1 MHSAIYRGWL
11 RHRRLE
17 PRPHAFRYPLYLM
30 YLDLGELGTVFRGR
44 WFWSTTRRAPA
55 RFDRRDYLGDPA
67 VPLDTAVRELVR
79 ERTGRRPAGPIR
91 LLSHLRTFGHCFNPV
106 SFYYCFDASCERVE
120 TIVADI
126 TNTPWG
132 ERCCYVL
139 PVEAEAGGAPGADGR
154 QRIRRTT
161 SKVFHVSPFMPM
173 DLTYE
178 WGFTAPGE
186 RLGVHM
192 NLLGPTRADAPGA
205 PGPSTKVFDAT
216 LELER
221 QPVTGLN
228 LALVLLRFPA
238 MSLQVLAGIYW
249 QALRLWLK
257 RVPFHPH
264 PAAQAVA
271 TSPVASPSTLA
282 QTEKPL

>member
-11 RHRRLE
+11 RHRRLA
-17 PRPHAFRYPLYLM
+17 PRPHAFSYPLYLM
-30 YLDLGELGTVFRGR
+30 YLDLAELGTVFRGR
-44 WFWSTTRRAPA
+44 WFWSATRRALA
-55 RFDRRDYLGDPA
+55 RFDRSDYLGDPA
-67 VPLDTAVRELVR
+67 VPLDTAVRELVG

-91 LLSHLRTFGHCFNPV
+91 LLTHLRTFGYCFNPV
-106 SFYYCFDASCERVE
+106 SFYYCFDATGDRVE

-139 PVEAEAGGAPGADGR
+139 PVDTDAGGTPDADGR

-178 WGFTAPGE
+178 WGFTVPGE

-192 NLLGPTRADAPGA
+192 NLLGAASPDE
-205 PGPSTKVFDAT
+205 PSAHQTKVFDAT
-216 LELER
+216 LDLER
-221 QPVTGLN
+221 QPVTGRN

-238 MSLQVLAGIYW
+238 MSLRVLAGIYW
-249 QALRLWLK
+249 QALRLWIK

-264 PAAQAVA
+264 PATQAVA
-271 TSPVASPSTLA
+271 TSPVPSPSTLA